1 MKKIQCLMCDDRF
14 TSLDGLYEHME
25 EEHDED
31 IPQDMSIPQYHYF
44 LKTGKTHGN
53 CIVCKN
59 KTDWNEATNK
69 YKRFCNNPKCTAKY
83 REDFKKRMINKYGK
97 TTLLNDP
104 EQQRKMLAH
113 RHISGEYIWS
123 DGTKKTY
130 TGSYEL
136 DFLKFLD
143 VFMNFDSDDVFSPS
157 PHTYY
162 YEYNGEKK
170 FYIPDIWIASLNLEI
185 EIKESDNT
193 HPHMQVDREKE
204 QLKDSL
210 MASFKNIDY
219 IKIIDKKYDI
229 FFKYLSNKKEQYIL
243 TNSEYKMN
251 RQKLTESYIDEA
263 IETCSNII
271 KENFKP
277 MKIKYDEPYV
287 IMAKD
292 ILDNIIKIVPEE
304 LDVEKIKLISQSK
317 ECYNDI
323 IKYLRD
329 VNNEYMKKGLYHYY
343 TATMGILSDKIKKN
357 PGISNNELF
366 QDMFPYGTD
375 NETIYEYLNIR
386 INELLKIQKMLSDV
400 LLLNLNL
407 FGINVIESQEKIL
420 NSSDTDKI
428 KILKKCINDEKY
440 KNLFIKENK
449 NTVIFDYTTLGGGVV
464 LFSKQLCNEKS
475 FKQFKN
481 IHIPSQYLTRS
492 MMYDIVIVSHHC
504 TNGISED
511 KWPILPIDVNGVT
524 CHSVYEAIKN
534 IPDYKDKKI
543 LVLVCNPKNIRLES
557 INEFLFLNVTY
568 AYIDNID
575 SDEYS
580 TLFENQSF
588 SSINNTYLI
597 KWNNIINSLIVIK
610 NFIEK
615 NIITNLQSVKMLVNP
630 NEIEYFD
637 SNDIKPHTKNI
648 KSLNQ
653 FFHEWD
659 KIFTDIAILYRN
671 IINEERVSFIE
682 YQDYLTK
689 KTINKDKGFILGFSR
704 SIIRNHPAAKLL
716 VLGPRPIN
724 EHKYR
729 TIKEALDDLQ
739 YMLDNNLLSHYT
751 MSCTNEFEMIK
762 TYGHDQ
768 GQHRTFTLENADEVL
783 KDWCN
788 E

>member
-1 MKKIQCLMCDDRF
+1 MCDDRF

-210 MASFKNIDY
+210 MVSFKNIDY
-219 IKIIDKKYDI
+219 IKIIDKKYDT

-251 RQKLTESYIDEA
+251 RQKLTESYIDEGLDKNVDDI
-263 IETCSNII
+263 IE
-271 KENFKP
+271 ENFKP
-277 MKIKYDEPYV
+277 IIINNESSV
-287 IMAKD
+287 ILAKD
-292 ILDNIIKIVPEE
+292 ILDDIINIAPEE
-304 LDVEKIKLISQSK
+304 LDSKKLKLISESKKCYSNIKNYIDEKHITYKNGNYYSAAMEILDGNFNDIIGKDLAYNNLIPYNKSDESMISYIETRISELEKIKNLLSQ
-317 ECYNDI
+317 I
-323 IKYLRD
+323 
-329 VNNEYMKKGLYHYY
+329 
-343 TATMGILSDKIKKN
+343 
-357 PGISNNELF
+357 
-366 QDMFPYGTD
+366 
-375 NETIYEYLNIR
+375 
-386 INELLKIQKMLSDV
+386 

-407 FGINVIESQEKIL
+407 FGINIIEAQEKVINL
-420 NSSDTDKI
+420 PDDDKI
-428 KILKKCINDEKY
+428 KLLKKCINDKKY
-440 KNLFIKENK
+440 KDLFIKESK
-449 NTVIFDYTTLGGGVV
+449 NTIIYDYSQLGGGQV
-464 LFSKQLCNEKS
+464 LISKGLYNDDD
-475 FKQFKN
+475 FKPYLK
-481 IHIPSQYLTRS
+481 ITTPSQYLTRAFI
-492 MMYDIVIVSHHC
+492 YDVIIISHHY
-504 TNGISED
+504 TVTMSNIN
-511 KWPILPIDVNGVT
+511 KIPIMPVDVNGIKCET
-524 CHSVYEAIKN
+524 VYDAIINTENYKN
-534 IPDYKDKKI
+534 KKFLI
-543 LVLVCNPKNIRLES
+543 LVCNP
-557 INEFLFLNVTY
+557 
-568 AYIDNID
+568 DNIELKKIHD
-575 SDEYS
+575 LFDVDIVYGYIEKDQSNKHIRYS
-580 TLFENQSF
+580 TLFEDYKISNSDNQYIIRWYDIIK
-588 SSINNTYLI
+588 SIIY
-597 KWNNIINSLIVIK
+597 IK

-615 NIITNLQSVKMLVNP
+615 YLLTSIDNITMTLNP
-630 NEIEYFD
+630 DEIEYFD
-637 SNDIKPHTKNI
+637 IDDMSIHTYSINSIKKFYYKWYHIFDNI
-648 KSLNQ
+648 SHSCGNIVLAEKSVLMTCQRILNKSVIQ
-653 FFHEWD
+653 
-659 KIFTDIAILYRN
+659 RN
-671 IINEERVSFIE
+671 
-682 YQDYLTK
+682 
-689 KTINKDKGFILGFSR
+689 KGFMIGYSR
-704 SIIRNHPAAKLL
+704 VVNEGSCKLL
-716 VLGPRPIN
+716 VLGPRYIN
-724 EHKYR
+724 DYMYE
-729 TIKEALDDLQ
+729 TVKEAIYDLT
-739 YMLDNNLLSHYT
+739 YMINNNLLNTHRVFNTGKYE
-751 MSCTNEFEMIK
+751 MFKIPCTNSE
-762 TYGHDQ
+762 Y
-768 GQHRTFTLENADEVL
+768 HRTFTLENADEVL